1 MRDFTF
7 SPHLIVSETESMS
20 TEVAERLRF
29 VRNKH
34 GLSQRELAKRA
45 GVTNGTISLI
55 EQGRVSPSVGS
66 LKKLL
71 ECIPMSLAEFFTF
84 ELVASRTIVSRRDEM
99 PNLGNESLAFHLV
112 GAGVKDRNM
121 CIMREVY
128 LPYAD
133 TGPEMLSHAGHEGGV
148 VVAGRLELTVGSTTW
163 LLDPGDGYYFESRLP
178 HRFRN
183 PSAEQVCEVV
193 SANSPPTF

>member
-1 MRDFTF
+1 
-7 SPHLIVSETESMS
+7 MS
-20 TEVAERLRF
+20 AEVATRLQYIRK
-29 VRNKH
+29 KH

-55 EQGRVSPSVGS
+55 EQNRVSPSVGS

-84 ELVASRTIVSRRDEM
+84 EVEENRAVVSRRDEM
-99 PNLGNESLAFHLV
+99 PNLGNESIRFYLA
-112 GAGVKDRNM
+112 GAGMKDRNM

-128 LPYAD
+128 EPLAD
-133 TGPEMLSHAGHEGGV
+133 TGPDMLQHAGHEGGV
-148 VVAGRLELTVGSTTW
+148 LVSGRLELTVDGCTW
-163 LLDPGDGYYFESRLP
+163 LLDPGDSYYFESRSP

-183 PSAEQVCEVV
+183 PSADEICEVV

>member
-1 MRDFTF
+1 
-7 SPHLIVSETESMS
+7 MS
-20 TEVAERLRF
+20 IEVATRLQYIRKK
-29 VRNKH
+29 N

-55 EQGRVSPSVGS
+55 EQNRVSPSVGS

-84 ELVASRTIVSRRDEM
+84 EIESNRSIVSRRAEM
-99 PNLGNESLAFHLV
+99 PNLGNESIEFYLA
-112 GAGVKDRNM
+112 ASSVKDRNM

-128 LPYAD
+128 QPLAD
-133 TGPEMLSHAGHEGGV
+133 TGAEMLQHTGHEGGV
-148 VVAGRLELTVGSTTW
+148 VVSGQLELTVDGTTW
-163 LLDPGDGYYFESRLP
+163 LLDPGDSYYFESRLP

-193 SANSPPTF
+193 SANSPPSF

>member
-1 MRDFTF
+1 
-7 SPHLIVSETESMS
+7 MS

-84 ELVASRTIVSRRDEM
+84 ELVESRAVVSRRDEM
-99 PNLGNESLAFHLV
+99 PNLGNASLAFQLV
-112 GAGVKDRNM
+112 GANVKDRNM
-121 CIMREVY
+121 CILRETY
-128 LPYAD
+128 QPLAD
-133 TGPEMLSHAGHEGGV
+133 TGPEMLVHAGHEGGV
-148 VVAGRLELTVGSTTW
+148 VVSGRLELTVDSATW

-183 PSAEQVCEVV
+183 PSAELICEVV
-193 SANSPPTF
+193 SANSPATF

>member
-1 MRDFTF
+1 M
-7 SPHLIVSETESMS
+7 VSI
-20 TEVAERLRF
+20 EVATRLQYIRK
-29 VRNKH
+29 KH

-55 EQGRVSPSVGS
+55 EQNRVSPSVGS

-84 ELVASRTIVSRRDEM
+84 DIEENRAVIARRADM
-99 PNLGNESLAFHLV
+99 PNLGNESIEFYLA

-121 CIMREVY
+121 CILREVY
-128 LPYAD
+128 QPLSD
-133 TGPEMLSHAGHEGGV
+133 TGPEMLQHEGHEGGV
-148 VVAGRLELTVGSTTW
+148 VVSGQIELTVDGTTW
-163 LLDPGDGYYFESRLP
+163 LLDPGDSYFFESCLP

-183 PSAEQVCEVV
+183 PSAEHVCEIV
-193 SANSPPTF
+193 SANSPATF

>member
-1 MRDFTF
+1 
-7 SPHLIVSETESMS
+7 MS
-20 TEVAERLRF
+20 VEVAARLQYIRKK
-29 VRNKH
+29 N

-55 EQGRVSPSVGS
+55 EQNRVSPSVGS

-84 ELVASRTIVSRRDEM
+84 DLDENKCVVFNGGTL
-99 PNLGNESLAFHLV
+99 PNLGNETIQFLLV
-112 GAGVKDRNM
+112 GSGVKDRNM

-128 LPYAD
+128 EPHAD
-133 TGPEMLSHAGHEGGV
+133 TGPEVLEHAGQEGGV
-148 VVAGRLELTVGSTTW
+148 VVRGEIELTVDGQSW
-163 LLDPGDGYYFESRLP
+163 VLRPGDAYYFESKLA

-183 PSAEQVCEVV
+183 LSESEPCEIV
-193 SANSPPTF
+193 SANSPPSF